1 MMGSILKKNCIVL
14 IAFLPKSYQLF
25 LDVLLNFTNV
35 KDRAWV
41 ELSFK
46 LEAVCAR
53 INFFNFSK
61 VKQ

>member
-1 MMGSILKKNCIVL
+1 MMGSIFKENCIVL

-35 KDRAWV
+35 KGRAWV
-41 ELSFK
+41 ELSF
-46 LEAVCAR
+46 EAVCPR
-53 INFFNFSK
+53 INFFNFQK